1 MEVWHEHQGQP
12 AAPDPA
18 RALDRPQT
26 WLSHRPGDQT
36 QLRRRAEVAEGTL
49 YPVLHDLEKRGLIQA
64 FEETVSGRL
73 RRCYRLT
80 EAGQRELA
88 TETAEWER
96 YSQAVNFLLGGVS

>member
-1 MEVWHEHQGQP
+1 MNIKGSLPLLILHV
-12 AAPDPA
+12 
-18 RALDRPQT
+18 
-26 WLSHRPGDQT
+26 LSTGPKHGYRIAQEIKRSSEGV
-36 QLRRRAEVAEGTL
+36 LEVAEGTL